1 MKKPTVEIEQ
11 LTTFSIDDFEHIQ
24 HLISQLGSTFQPLT
38 DEDFKS
44 MIQSPVIHLFV
55 TRNPEN
61 NKIIGMA
68 TLALYRIPYLKKAY
82 LDDFIVEREY
92 QGKGIG
98 SALIKSVLNFAN
110 KSGAGYIE
118 FTSNP
123 KRIGANKFYKKFGFE
138 SRDTNV
144 YRLTF

>member
-68 TLALYRIPYLKKAY
+68 SKKSTKA
-82 LDDFIVEREY
+82 
-92 QGKGIG
+92 
-98 SALIKSVLNFAN
+98 
-110 KSGAGYIE
+110 
-118 FTSNP
+118 
-123 KRIGANKFYKKFGFE
+123 
-138 SRDTNV
+138 
-144 YRLTF
+144 